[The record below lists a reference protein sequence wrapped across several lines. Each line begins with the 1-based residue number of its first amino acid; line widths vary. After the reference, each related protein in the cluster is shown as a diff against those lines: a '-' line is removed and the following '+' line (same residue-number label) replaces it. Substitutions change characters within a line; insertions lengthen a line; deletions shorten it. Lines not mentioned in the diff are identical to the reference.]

1 MPRKG
6 SSANRKTMV
15 LPDPKYKSFMV
26 QKLINRIMLDGK
38 KGISSEIVYGAL
50 ELLGQKTTEPP
61 LAAFDKAMANIKP
74 PIEVRSR
81 RVGGA
86 TYQVPSDVRP
96 ERQNSLALRWLVN
109 LSRARKEHSM
119 AEKLGKELLDAYNNT
134 GGCIKKKMDTIKMA
148 EANKAFAHY
157 KW

>member
-6 SSANRKTMV
+6 NKVAKDRVS
-15 LPDPKYKSFMV
+15 PDPKYRSLMV
-26 QKLINRIMLDGK
+26 QKLINRIMLGGK
-38 KGISSEIVYGAL
+38 KSTATNIVYGAIAL
-50 ELLGQKTTEPP
+50 LAEKTGEPELQ
-61 LAAFDKAMANIKP
+61 AFEKAMANIKP
-74 PIEVRSR
+74 PVEVRSR

-86 TYQVPSDVRP
+86 TYQVPTEVRP
-96 ERQNSLALRWLVN
+96 ERQNSLSLRWLVT
-109 LSRARKEHSM
+109 LSRERKDHSM

-134 GGCIKKKMDTIKMA
+134 GACIKKKIDTIKMA

>member
-6 SSANRKTMV
+6 NKVAKDRVS
-15 LPDPKYKSFMV
+15 PDSKYNSLMV
-26 QKLINRIMLDGK
+26 QKLINRMMLGGK
-38 KGISSEIVYGAL
+38 KNIASGIVYGAMEYL
-50 ELLGQKTTEPP
+50 AQKTGDAE
-61 LAAFDKAMANIKP
+61 LVAFDKAFANIKP

-86 TYQVPSDVRP
+86 TYQVPTEVRP
-96 ERQNSLALRWLVN
+96 ERQMSLSLRWLVN
-109 LSRARKEHSM
+109 LARDRKEHSM
-119 AEKLGKELLDAYNNT
+119 IEKLGKELLDAYNNT
-134 GGCIKKKMDTIKMA
+134 GSCIKKKLDTIKMA

>member
-1 MPRKG
+1 MPRKK
-6 SSANRKTMV
+6 RKLKRPEV
-15 LPDPKYKSFMV
+15 SPDFKYNSMMV
-26 QKLINRIMLDGK
+26 QKLIHQIMWDGK
-38 KGISSEIVYGAL
+38 KSLATKIVYDAMEFL
-50 ELLGQKTTEPP
+50 SQKTGEPP
-61 LAAFDKAMANIKP
+61 LQAIEAAFENIKP

-86 TYQVPSDVRP
+86 TYQVPVEVRP
-96 ERQNSLALRWLVN
+96 ARQNALCIRWLVDIA
-109 LSRARKEHSM
+109 RARKDRSM

-134 GGCIKKKMDTIKMA
+134 GTVIKKRSDTIKMA